1 MIPTGAARLS
11 PVRRAGEL
19 LREARE
25 REHAGC
31 VPEAV
36 ECYKTAIAEAERA
49 DEPAVLAEALRRL
62 AVIRYRRNETETG
75 RALCHRSLEVATAM
89 QNDVLAG
96 EAVNTLGVMALQC
109 GEHAEARAAFLRA
122 LALGG
127 HSRELRA
134 RVEQNLGILA
144 TIHGDL
150 EDALAHYK
158 RSLEEYRAAADA
170 HGCALAFHNLGMASR
185 YQGLW
190 DAAERYYAHSLEIAQ
205 ASGDLH
211 LQGLCLV
218 HRAEAHIARQ
228 RYEAGRRDA
237 EAGLAIFDQIGARSA
252 KVDAYRVIGMMYRET
267 GRAALAESRLKSAI
281 ELAMR
286 TGSILGEAE
295 ATRELALLSQVM
307 GRNQEALTLLTAAHR
322 LFRRLDARVDLVHV
336 AGKVASLEATYLEVV
351 REWGESIESSDSYT
365 FGHRQRVATYAL
377 AVAQALGLDDV
388 EQTTIRIGAYLHD
401 VGKVKL
407 PHEILKKPGPLTAE
421 ELELVR
427 LHPVWGLELVANIE
441 FPWDIKPIIRWH
453 HEKYD
458 GTGYPD
464 RLRGDEIPL
473 AAQLVCIVDVYDALR
488 SARPYRGAMSHDTAI
503 KRMAECSTWWKPE
516 VYAAFGRALGR
527 AADAALYAAQA
538 SSPASPAS

>member
-1 MIPTGAARLS
+1 MIPLGPARLG
-11 PVRRAGEL
+11 PGQRAGDL

-25 REHAGC
+25 QEQAAC
-31 VPEAV
+31 VAEAV
-36 ECYKTAIAEAERA
+36 ECYKAAIAEAERA
-49 DEPAVLAEALRRL
+49 HEPAILAEALRRL
-62 AVIRYRRNETETG
+62 AVIRYHRNETETA
-75 RALCHRSLEVATAM
+75 RALCQRSIEVATAM

-96 EAVNTLGVMALQC
+96 EAVNTLGVLALQC
-109 GEHAEARAAFLRA
+109 GELAEARAAFLRA
-122 LALGG
+122 LTLGG

-150 EDALAHYK
+150 QDARAHYT
-158 RSLEEYRAAADA
+158 RSLEEYRAAVDE
-170 HGCALAFHNLGMASR
+170 HGCALAYHNLGMASR

-190 DAAERYYAHSLEIAQ
+190 DEAEGYYAQSLQIAQ

-218 HRAEAHIARQ
+218 HRAEAHLARQ
-228 RYEAGRRDA
+228 RYEEGRRDA

-267 GRAALAESRLKSAI
+267 GRTALAESRLKSAI

-286 TGSILGEAE
+286 TGSLLGEAE
-295 ATRELALLSQVM
+295 ATRELALLSQAM
-307 GRNQEALTLLTAAHR
+307 GRNQEALTLLNAAHR
-322 LFRRLDARVDLVHV
+322 LFRRLDARVDLVNV
-336 AGKVASLEATYLEVV
+336 AGKVASLEATYLDVV
-351 REWGESIESSDSYT
+351 RQWGESIESSDSYT
-365 FGHRQRVATYAL
+365 FGHCQRVATYA
-377 AVAQALGLDDV
+377 VAIARVLGLDEV
-388 EQTTIRIGAYLHD
+388 EQTTIRVGAYLHD

-407 PHEILKKPGPLTAE
+407 PHEILNKPGALTAE

-427 LHPVWGLELVANIE
+427 MHPVWGLELVANIE
-441 FPWDIKPIIRWH
+441 FPWDLKPIIRWH

-488 SARPYRGAMSHDTAI
+488 SARPYRGAMSHDAALA
-503 KRMAECSTWWKPE
+503 RMAECRTWWKPD
-516 VYAAFGRALGR
+516 VYAAFAEALGHE
-527 AADAALYAAQA
+527 ADRTPDSAEA
-538 SSPASPAS
+538 SSQSSASS

>member
-1 MIPTGAARLS
+1 
-11 PVRRAGEL
+11 
-19 LREARE
+19 
-25 REHAGC
+25 
-31 VPEAV
+31 
-36 ECYKTAIAEAERA
+36 
-49 DEPAVLAEALRRL
+49 
-62 AVIRYRRNETETG
+62 
-75 RALCHRSLEVATAM
+75 
-89 QNDVLAG
+89 
-96 EAVNTLGVMALQC
+96 
-109 GEHAEARAAFLRA
+109 
-122 LALGG
+122 
-127 HSRELRA
+127 
-134 RVEQNLGILA
+134 
-144 TIHGDL
+144 HGDL

-307 GRNQEALTLLTAAHR
+307 RRNQEALTLLTAAHR
-322 LFRRLDARVDLVHV
+322 LFRRLAAPVALVHV
-336 AGKVASLEATYLEVV
+336 AGKRASL
-351 REWGESIESSDSYT
+351 
-365 FGHRQRVATYAL
+365 
-377 AVAQALGLDDV
+377 
-388 EQTTIRIGAYLHD
+388 
-401 VGKVKL
+401 
-407 PHEILKKPGPLTAE
+407 
-421 ELELVR
+421 
-427 LHPVWGLELVANIE
+427 E
-441 FPWDIKPIIRWH
+441 FPWDIKPIIRQH

>member
-1 MIPTGAARLS
+1 MIPTGAARLG

-25 REHAGC
+25 REQAGC
-31 VPEAV
+31 VSEAV
-36 ECYKTAIAEAERA
+36 ECYETAIAEAERA
-49 DEPAVLAEALRRL
+49 HEPAVLAEALRRL
-62 AVIRYRRNETETG
+62 AVIRYHRNETETA
-75 RALCHRSLEVATAM
+75 RALCQRSIEVATAT

-96 EAVNTLGVMALQC
+96 EAVNTLGVLALQC

-122 LALGG
+122 LTVGG

-150 EDALAHYK
+150 EDALRHYT
-158 RSLEEYRAAADA
+158 RSLEEYRATANA

-190 DAAERYYAHSLEIAQ
+190 DAAERYYTQSLEIAQ

-218 HRAEAHIARQ
+218 HRAEAHVARQ
-228 RYEAGRRDA
+228 QYEAGRRDA

-252 KVDAYRVIGMMYRET
+252 KVDAYRVLGMMYRET
-267 GRAALAESRLKSAI
+267 GRTALAESRLKSAI
-281 ELAMR
+281 ELAMQA
-286 TGSILGEAE
+286 GSILGEAE
-295 ATRELALLSQVM
+295 ATRELALLSQAM
-307 GRNQEALTLLTAAHR
+307 GRNQEALTLLNAAHR
-322 LFRRLDARVDLVHV
+322 LFRRLEARVDLVHV
-336 AGKVASLEATYLEVV
+336 AGKVASLEATYLDVV

-365 FGHRQRVATYAL
+365 FGHCQRVATYAE
-377 AVAQALGLDDV
+377 AVARALGLGDH
-388 EQTTIRIGAYLHD
+388 EQTTIRLGAYLHD
-401 VGKVKL
+401 VGKVKV
-407 PHEILKKPGPLTAE
+407 PHEILNKPGPLTAE
-421 ELELVR
+421 ELEVVR
-427 LHPVWGLELVANIE
+427 LHPVWGVELVANIE
-441 FPWDIKPIIRWH
+441 FPWEIKPIIRWH

-488 SARPYRGAMSHDTAI
+488 SARPYRRAMSHDAALQ
-503 KRMAECSTWWKPE
+503 RMAECQT
-516 VYAAFGRALGR
+516 
-527 AADAALYAAQA
+527 
-538 SSPASPAS
+538 

>member
-1 MIPTGAARLS
+1 
-11 PVRRAGEL
+11 
-19 LREARE
+19 
-25 REHAGC
+25 
-31 VPEAV
+31 
-36 ECYKTAIAEAERA
+36 
-49 DEPAVLAEALRRL
+49 
-62 AVIRYRRNETETG
+62 
-75 RALCHRSLEVATAM
+75 
-89 QNDVLAG
+89 
-96 EAVNTLGVMALQC
+96 
-109 GEHAEARAAFLRA
+109 
-122 LALGG
+122 
-127 HSRELRA
+127 
-134 RVEQNLGILA
+134 
-144 TIHGDL
+144 
-150 EDALAHYK
+150 
-158 RSLEEYRAAADA
+158 
-170 HGCALAFHNLGMASR
+170 
-185 YQGLW
+185 
-190 DAAERYYAHSLEIAQ
+190 
-205 ASGDLH
+205 
-211 LQGLCLV
+211 
-218 HRAEAHIARQ
+218 
-228 RYEAGRRDA
+228 
-237 EAGLAIFDQIGARSA
+237 
-252 KVDAYRVIGMMYRET
+252 
-267 GRAALAESRLKSAI
+267 
-281 ELAMR
+281 MR

-365 FGHRQRVATYAL
+365 FGHCQRVATYAL

>member
-1 MIPTGAARLS
+1 LG

-31 VPEAV
+31 VSEAV
-36 ECYKTAIAEAERA
+36 ECYKAAIAEAEQVH
-49 DEPAVLAEALRRL
+49 EPAVLAEALRRL
-62 AVIRYRRNETETG
+62 AVIRYHRNETEAA
-75 RALCHRSLEVATAM
+75 RALCERSIEVATAT
-89 QNDVLAG
+89 QHDVLAG
-96 EAVNTLGVMALQC
+96 EAVNTLGVLALQC
-109 GEHAEARAAFLRA
+109 GELAEARAAFLRA
-122 LALGG
+122 LTVGG

-150 EDALAHYK
+150 EDALRHYT
-158 RSLEEYRAAADA
+158 RSLEEYRATANA

-190 DAAERYYAHSLEIAQ
+190 DAAERYYAQSLEIAQ

-228 RYEAGRRDA
+228 QYEAGRRDA

-252 KVDAYRVIGMMYRET
+252 KVDAYRVLGMMYRET
-267 GRAALAESRLKSAI
+267 GRTALAESRLKSAI
-281 ELAMR
+281 ELAMQAG
-286 TGSILGEAE
+286 TILGEAE
-295 ATRELALLSQVM
+295 ATRELALLSQAM
-307 GRNQEALTLLTAAHR
+307 GRNQEALTLLNAAHR
-322 LFRRLDARVDLVHV
+322 LFRRLEARVDLVHV

-365 FGHRQRVATYAL
+365 FGHCQRVATYAE
-377 AVAQALGLDDV
+377 AVARALGLGDH
-388 EQTTIRIGAYLHD
+388 EQTTIRLGAYLHD
-401 VGKVKL
+401 VGKVKV
-407 PHEILKKPGPLTAE
+407 PHEILNKPGPLTAE
-421 ELELVR
+421 ELEVVR
-427 LHPVWGLELVANIE
+427 LHPVWGVELVANIE
-441 FPWDIKPIIRWH
+441 FPWEIKPIIRWH

-488 SARPYRGAMSHDTAI
+488 SARPYRGALSHDAALQ
-503 KRMAECSTWWKPE
+503 RMAECQTWWKPDL
-516 VYAAFGRALGR
+516 YAAFGRALGR
-527 AADAALYAAQA
+527 EADAAPYSAKTPPLA
-538 SSPASPAS
+538 SSSS

>member
-1 MIPTGAARLS
+1 MIPTGAARLG
-11 PVRRAGEL
+11 PVRRAGDL

-25 REHAGC
+25 REHARC
-31 VPEAV
+31 VPEAL
-36 ECYKTAIAEAERA
+36 ECYEAAIAEAERA
-49 DEPAVLAEALRRL
+49 HEPAVLAEALRRL
-62 AVIRYRRNETETG
+62 AVIRYHRNETETA
-75 RALCHRSLEVATAM
+75 RALCQRSVEVATAT

-96 EAVNTLGVMALQC
+96 EAVNTLGVLALQC

-122 LALGG
+122 LTVGG

-144 TIHGDL
+144 TIRGDL
-150 EDALAHYK
+150 KDALRHYT
-158 RSLEEYRAAADA
+158 RSLEEYRATANA

-190 DAAERYYAHSLEIAQ
+190 DAAERYYAQSLEIAQ

-218 HRAEAHIARQ
+218 HRAEAHVARQ
-228 RYEAGRRDA
+228 QYEAGRRDV
-237 EAGLAIFDQIGARSA
+237 EAGLVIFDQIGARSA
-252 KVDAYRVIGMMYRET
+252 KVDAYRVLGMMYRET
-267 GRAALAESRLKSAI
+267 GRTALAESRLKAAI
-281 ELAMR
+281 ELAMQA
-286 TGSILGEAE
+286 GSLLGEAE
-295 ATRELALLSQVM
+295 ATRELALLSQAM
-307 GRNQEALTLLTAAHR
+307 GRNQEALTLLNTAHR

-365 FGHRQRVATYAL
+365 FGHCQRVATYAV
-377 AVAQALGLDDV
+377 AVARALGLDDV
-388 EQTTIRIGAYLHD
+388 EQTTIRVGAYLHD
-401 VGKVKL
+401 VGKVKV
-407 PHEILKKPGPLTAE
+407 PHEILNKPGPLTAE

-427 LHPVWGLELVANIE
+427 MHPVWGLELVATIE
-441 FPWDIKPIIRWH
+441 FPWDLKPIIRWH

-488 SARPYRGAMSHDTAI
+488 SARPYRGAMSHDTALQ
-503 KRMAECSTWWKPE
+503 RMAECQTWWKPDL
-516 VYAAFGRALGR
+516 YAAFWRALGR
-527 AADAALYAAQA
+527 EADAAPNSAETAPLSP
-538 SSPASPAS
+538 SSS